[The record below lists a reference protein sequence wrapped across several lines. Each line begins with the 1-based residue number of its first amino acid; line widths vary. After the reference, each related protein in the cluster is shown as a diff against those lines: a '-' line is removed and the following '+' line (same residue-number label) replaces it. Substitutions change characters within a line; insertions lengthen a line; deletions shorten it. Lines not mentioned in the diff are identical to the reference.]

1 MNSGR
6 LTGLKPV
13 VGPGARLLVLGSFPS
28 EASLR
33 SQQYYA
39 HPRNQFWPLVS
50 AIWGLEGE
58 HALQHRPY
66 AERLPVA
73 ISHGLA
79 IWDVYAGCER
89 QGSLDSAIRQAELN
103 DLAGLVGQLPDLKA
117 IAHNGS
123 TSARHASLTGSLGA
137 TLHTLPSSSPAHAS
151 WSFERK
157 LAAWRDVFE
166 QAGAHRPLHSGVAG
180 STPGK

>member
-13 VGPGARLLVLGSFPS
+13 AGPGARLLVLGSFPG

-39 HPRNQFWPLVS
+39 HPRNQFWPIVS
-50 AIWGLEGE
+50 ALWGLEGMQ
-58 HALQHRPY
+58 ALQHRPY

-73 ISHGLA
+73 LSHGLA
-79 IWDVYAGCER
+79 IWDVYSGCER
-89 QGSLDSAIRQAELN
+89 QGSLDSAIREAELN
-103 DLAGLVGQLPDLKA
+103 DLAGLVAQLPDLRV
-117 IAHNGS
+117 IAHNGGA
-123 TSARHASLTGSLGA
+123 SARHAQLTRSLGA
-137 TLHTLPSSSPAHAS
+137 TVRTLPSTSPAHAS

-157 LAAWRDVFE
+157 LAAWREVFE
-166 QAGAHRPLHSGVAG
+166 LAGALRPLQG
-180 STPGK
+180 